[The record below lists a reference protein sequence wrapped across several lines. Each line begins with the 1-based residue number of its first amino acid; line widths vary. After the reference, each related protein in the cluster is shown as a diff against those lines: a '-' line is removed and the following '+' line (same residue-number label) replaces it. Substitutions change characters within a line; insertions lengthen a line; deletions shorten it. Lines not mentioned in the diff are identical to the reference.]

1 MAGAGALLMV
11 AALACGLAPR
21 APGHAQPSLVVS
33 GLLLAAALLAT
44 AFVAWLAGP
53 WLSQTELSQAGLLQ
67 AELSQAELSHPA
79 LMRAGLALLALFAVF
94 ATLSGLAVAQ
104 RFKPQAA
111 QSIQAPPLAL
121 LAAAVV
127 LYGGPVPNGAWL
139 IGGLLAALALALIQT
154 QAKAA
159 AQLPRL
165 VRGAPGLLLIG
176 ALALIVFDAFGVLA

>member
-33 GLLLAAALLAT
+33 GMLLAAALLA
-44 AFVAWLAGP
+44 AALVAWLAGP
-53 WLSQTELSQAGLLQ
+53 WLSQTELLQAG
-67 AELSQAELSHPA
+67 LSQAELSHPA
-79 LMRAGLALLALFAVF
+79 LVRAGLALLALFAVF
-94 ATLSGLAVAQ
+94 VTLSGLAVAQ
-104 RFKPQAA
+104 RFQPQAA

>member
-1 MAGAGALLMV
+1 M
-11 AALACGLAPR
+11 
-21 APGHAQPSLVVS
+21 
-33 GLLLAAALLAT
+33 LLAAALLA
-44 AFVAWLAGP
+44 AALVAWLAGP
-53 WLSQTELSQAGLLQ
+53 WLSQTELLQAG
-67 AELSQAELSHPA
+67 LSQAELSHPA
-79 LMRAGLALLALFAVF
+79 LVRAGLALLALFAVF
-94 ATLSGLAVAQ
+94 VTLSGLAVAQ
-104 RFKPQAA
+104 RFQPQAA